1 MSEIPTSNINASF
14 DLASGSPRR
23 RQLLAEAGFSFEIIR
38 PEVDETPRPGEP
50 PLEYVRRMAA
60 GKSAAGFAMTR
71 GRRPSLGADTVI
83 VLGARIVGKPADY
96 EDAVRILSMLS
107 GRSHNVVTSVA
118 LTTGYGVTAIETVST
133 EVVFR
138 PLSQAEIR
146 AYCDTGEPM
155 DKSGAYAIQGGAAGF
170 VAFRNGSV
178 TNVVGLPMEETAI
191 MLASYGIFP
200 LNLAPVAAA
209 GLFF

>member
-71 GRRPSLGADTVI
+71 GRRPSLD
-83 VLGARIVGKPADY
+83 RK
-96 EDAVRILSMLS
+96 S
-107 GRSHNVVTSVA
+107 VV
-118 LTTGYGVTAIETVST
+118 
-133 EVVFR
+133 
-138 PLSQAEIR
+138 
-146 AYCDTGEPM
+146 
-155 DKSGAYAIQGGAAGF
+155 
-170 VAFRNGSV
+170 
-178 TNVVGLPMEETAI
+178 
-191 MLASYGIFP
+191 
-200 LNLAPVAAA
+200 
-209 GLFF
+209 